1 MRTDSSRTLT
11 LGLRLKVLAGPVFS
25 WTPRTSQNDRGQGIT
40 DQMKMAQQGCCS
52 NEAGGTPE
60 KDPSPEMK
68 CGRNKS
74 TWATDTQY
82 LSSNIILK
90 FL

>member
-11 LGLRLKVLAGPVFS
+11 LGLPLKVPAGPVFPR
-25 WTPRTSQNDRGQGIT
+25 TPRTSQNDRGQGIT
-40 DQMKMAQQGCCS
+40 DQMKMAPQGCCS
-52 NEAGGTPE
+52 NEAVGTPE

-68 CGRNKS
+68 RGRNKS
-74 TWATDTQY
+74 TWATDMQY
-82 LSSNIILK
+82 LSNIVLK